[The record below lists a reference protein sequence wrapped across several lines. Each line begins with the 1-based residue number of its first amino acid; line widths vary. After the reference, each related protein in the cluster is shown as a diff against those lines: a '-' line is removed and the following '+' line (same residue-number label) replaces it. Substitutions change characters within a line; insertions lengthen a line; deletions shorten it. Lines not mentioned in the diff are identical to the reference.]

1 MKLREPETCFAML
14 GARPGRRLAQVA
26 PVRDWSAKDLE
37 RYSYV
42 VERQRLR
49 IVSKTPDGRCFGI
62 VDIEYGHQP
71 GDLQHFVELAAEI
84 TEP

>member
-1 MKLREPETCFAML
+1 MELQEPETCFAML
-14 GARPGRRLAQVA
+14 AARPGRRLAQVA

-37 RYSYV
+37 RYFYV

-49 IVSKTPDGRCFGI
+49 IVLKTADGRCFGI